1 MDNCYKCDFDALY
14 SEVLKHYLWDGY
26 KGIPEEVYHSIGKY
40 KWDCSLDEYFQQ
52 CFYIWLNRWG
62 FLFVY

>member
-40 KWDCSLDEYFQQ
+40 KWDCSLDEYFQ
-52 CFYIWLNRWG
+52 
-62 FLFVY
+62 